1 MNSGKSCKADF
12 MLKNTL
18 SDNGGATGGICK
30 IDEENNLTEVVETK
44 NTVKTVGEVEAD
56 RVTVDVNFLVFIN
69 MWG

>member
-12 MLKNTL
+12 MLKHTL

-30 IDEENNLTEVVETK
+30 IDEEKNLTEVVETS
-44 NTVKTVGEVEAD
+44 NTVKTVGGVEAD

>member
-44 NTVKTVGEVEAD
+44 NTVKTVG
-56 RVTVDVNFLVFIN
+56 
-69 MWG
+69 